1 MRGFC
6 TLNTSHACI
15 GGRWVAFISIETDE
29 ESSLRI
35 RQTSIH
41 LWESGPK
48 KCPLGKPYLKQQR
61 IFLKKKIQKWWS
73 PVPRHMCICCEFC
86 NKNAR
91 LCEICRHRRNL
102 LTFSEAAFLHWWI
115 IFYFVLETSV
125 IFVIYRLQVII
136 KFQSSP
142 INDNNQ
148 SRNTNDQ
155 QSLINHQTVKNH
167 TFEKIHK

>member
-1 MRGFC
+1 M
-6 TLNTSHACI
+6 
-15 GGRWVAFISIETDE
+15 
-29 ESSLRI
+29 
-35 RQTSIH
+35 
-41 LWESGPK
+41 
-48 KCPLGKPYLKQQR
+48 
-61 IFLKKKIQKWWS
+61 
-73 PVPRHMCICCEFC
+73 
-86 NKNAR
+86 
-91 LCEICRHRRNL
+91 CRHRRNL

-155 QSLINHQTVKNH
+155 QSVIYHQTVK
-167 TFEKIHK
+167 TISLKILKSMNDSSLITELQSFGSGYHRA